1 MYLRKLAVTNWMIH
15 KATTVKLF
23 PVTVFVRSNNGGSR
37 LYSTRCSTSRWWLEN
52 ASRRQGPYSF
62 AARRHRE
69 AARSARIGH
78 TVDLAAS
85 ASAEY
90 VLPHHITYSQQRS
103 TSEAPKYAI
112 YDETLI
118 DSSGTTLF
126 HRGEEVYGIDG
137 VSSDEGSPRPLS
149 RGEPFAGSARSD
161 DERAAAAAPHG
172 FRSR

>member
-1 MYLRKLAVTNWMIH
+1 M
-15 KATTVKLF
+15 
-23 PVTVFVRSNNGGSR
+23 
-37 LYSTRCSTSRWWLEN
+37 
-52 ASRRQGPYSF
+52 
-62 AARRHRE
+62 
-69 AARSARIGH
+69 
-78 TVDLAAS
+78 DLAAS

-112 YDETLI
+112 FDETLI
-118 DSSGTTLF
+118 DSPGTTLF

-137 VSSDEGSPRPLS
+137 VSSDEGSPRPLG

-161 DERAAAAAPHG
+161 DERAATAAPHG

>member
-1 MYLRKLAVTNWMIH
+1 M
-15 KATTVKLF
+15 
-23 PVTVFVRSNNGGSR
+23 
-37 LYSTRCSTSRWWLEN
+37 
-52 ASRRQGPYSF
+52 
-62 AARRHRE
+62 
-69 AARSARIGH
+69 
-78 TVDLAAS
+78 DLAAS

-90 VLPHHITYSQQRS
+90 VLPYHITYSQQRS

-126 HRGEEVYGIDG
+126 HRGEEVSGIDG
-137 VSSDEGSPRPLS
+137 VSSDEGCSPRPLS
-149 RGEPFAGSARSD
+149 RGEPFAGSARSN